1 MSKLDVFEMINSE
14 NVGGYIE
21 ALPVETTIGNVLFPF
36 KKVEGIDIE
45 NIKGAK
51 NKPVALRPS
60 AFDVN
65 VRPRRLNAELN
76 IEKKEMPYFKES
88 VLMGERDRQNFI
100 KVRPEYRK
108 ALVEKVYG
116 NVNALVEGADVQA
129 ERMAMQLLM
138 DGKIYIATKEQEVSL
153 DYGVKD
159 THKIT
164 LTGTSVWTDTANSN
178 PIEDIVTGQ
187 DKIEEDTGVR
197 PTRAVCTR
205 KVFNLIKTNKKL
217 RLSEKKNEDYIFS
230 DNEIKQILKNKCD
243 LSIAIVGGTFIN
255 EDDKETPYFT
265 DDKFTLIP
273 EGYLGNT
280 NYGQTPEEIDLVADN
295 KVDCKMIK
303 NGKMAI
309 TTMKKVDPVNV
320 EVKVSQVCLPSFEQA
335 DKVYIMTV
343 K

>member
-1 MSKLDVFEMINSE
+1 MSKLDVFEMINSK

-21 ALPVETTIGNVLFPF
+21 ALPVVNTIGNVLFPF

-65 VRPRRLNAELN
+65 VRPRRLSAELN
-76 IEKKEMPYFKES
+76 LERKEMPFFKES
-88 VLMGERDRQNFI
+88 VIMGERDRQNMM
-100 KVRPEYRK
+100 KVKQEYRK

-116 NVNALVEGADVQA
+116 NVNALVEGANVQA
-129 ERMAMQLLM
+129 ERMIMQLLQ
-138 DGKIYIATKEQEVSL
+138 DGKIYIATKDQEVSL

-159 THKIT
+159 THKLT
-164 LTGTSVWTDTANSN
+164 LTGTNAWSDTTNSN
-178 PIEDIVTGQ
+178 PLEDIIAGQ
-187 DKIEEDTGVR
+187 DKIEEDAGVR

-205 KVFNLIKTNKKL
+205 KVFNLIKINKKI
-217 RLSEKKNEDYIFS
+217 RLAEKKNEDYIFS
-230 DNEIKQILKNKCD
+230 DTEMKQFLKNKCD
-243 LSIAIVGGTFIN
+243 LSVAVVGGTFIN
-255 EDDKETPYFT
+255 EDGKETPYFT
-265 DDKFTLIP
+265 DDKFTLFP
-273 EGYLGNT
+273 EGKLGNM
-280 NYGQTPEEIDLVADN
+280 NYGQTPEEIDLVADT

-309 TTMKKVDPVNV
+309 TTMKKVDPVNI
-320 EVKVSQVCLPSFEQA
+320 EIKVSQVCLPSFEQA